1 MKNVLFI
8 AAILAASTGMGYALS
23 PTTNEAASEPRTSSY
38 RVTGTVIDENG
49 EPLPGAHIM
58 LKGRSIGTITD
69 GNGQFSLNAAQGSE
83 LVVRYLGYED
93 YEFSANPGTPQTIR
107 MTANKI
113 HQLNEIVVKS
123 VKAQKEA
130 PFSKTNIEQEEL
142 EEFSKTGRE
151 LPMLFTHTPGVVA
164 FGENGLGTGTVY
176 MRIRGAADSR
186 INVTLDGVP
195 LNSPEDQCVFWA
207 NMNSYSSL
215 LGGAQI
221 QRGVGTSSNGDGA
234 FGGTIALTSKAP
246 GTKPSA
252 EVSASYGSYNTFNVG
267 GSFSTGLFSDH
278 WIFDG
283 AYHETNT
290 DCYMHGTS
298 GRSGSYY
305 GGLAYMGDKFVVRL
319 KNFGNFEKTGQAWNG
334 LDTGDLLDWNYGGMG
349 TGLFEYKDFYK
360 AGLGKYNSLY
370 EHLVDPYD
378 PSKGTERYKMADGTL
393 WDKTTDNFWQNRT
406 ILSLAWEINDQWTTS
421 ASLHYCHGYGYYNEF
436 RYDKKLSSFGM
447 IAAEND
453 GYGNLIKKT
462 DFVRKKGLRQNV
474 YGLVWNANYK
484 EEHWDIIGG
493 LSAQRFDGNHF
504 GYVTY
509 AAHPDVAKKYLSNGD
524 FKYYDSDATKDDY
537 NVFAKATYHF
547 TDEWDVF
554 GDIQYRHVTYKTDG
568 INDRFY
574 DDETGYI
581 NQRLDIDKKYDFF
594 NPKVG
599 ISYHKDGHHAFISI
613 ANSHREPERNNFTDN
628 GSYPAPKA
636 ESLIDAEIGYN
647 YLAKRWNVGANLYWM
662 HYKDQFVQTGELSDI
677 GENLTTNIDKSYR
690 LGMELTAAWTILPG
704 LTIEGNAALSQNKVK
719 DFNEHVENWDDW
731 EGNTDESGKAYDGV
745 GFDVIHYDN
754 STLAFSPSV
763 ILNGFITY
771 RKNGFT
777 ATWHTNYVSRQ
788 YLDNT
793 ECKQRSLPSFSTSDI
808 SANYVFTFKNAGIK
822 EMILGVNVNN
832 IFNLH
837 YAASGWVYSA
847 IYASGGNP
855 EGNRYTEIG
864 YIPQAGT
871 TAMGS
876 ITLKF

>member
-1 MKNVLFI
+1 MKKVLFMV
-8 AAILAASTGMGYALS
+8 AILATSTGMGFALS
-23 PTTNEAASEPRTSSY
+23 PTLNSVPTEQQASSH
-38 RVTGTVIDENG
+38 RVTGTVVDENG

-69 GNGQFSLNAAQGSE
+69 GSGNFSLNAASGTE

-93 YEFSANPGTPQTIR
+93 QTFTAEPGTKQQIR
-107 MTANKI
+107 MTASKI

-164 FGENGLGTGTVY
+164 YGENGLGTGTVY

-207 NMNSYSSL
+207 NMNSYASL

-246 GTKPSA
+246 DTKPSA
-252 EVSASYGSYNTFNVG
+252 EITGSYGSYNTFNVG
-267 GSFSTGLFSDH
+267 GSFSTGLFANH

-283 AYHETNT
+283 AYHETST
-290 DCYMHGTS
+290 DGYMHGTS

-305 GGLAYMGDKFVVRL
+305 GGLAYIGDKFVVRL

-349 TGLFEYKDFYK
+349 TGLFEYKDFYD
-360 AGLGKYNSLY
+360 AGLGKYNTLY
-370 EHLVDPYD
+370 EHLVDGSD
-378 PSKGTERYKMADGTL
+378 PSKGTERYELSDGSL

-406 ILSLAWEINDQWTTS
+406 ILSLAWEINDHWTTS
-421 ASLHYCHGYGYYNEF
+421 GSVHYTHGYGYYKEF
-436 RYDKKLSSFGM
+436 RYNNKLSKFGFS
-447 IAAEND
+447 NFTLSD
-453 GYGNLIKKT
+453 GSTLKRT
-462 DFVRKKGLRQNV
+462 DFVRKKGLSQDFL
-474 YGLVWNANYK
+474 GLVWNANYK
-484 EEHWDIIGG
+484 DERWDIIGG
-493 LSAQRFDGNHF
+493 LSLQNFWSNHF
-504 GYVTY
+504 GYITY
-509 AAHPDVAKKYLSNGD
+509 IANNEMSNKYLNNGD
-524 FKYYDSDATKDDY
+524 YQYYDSDADKLDG
-537 NVFAKATYHF
+537 NIFAKATYHL
-547 TDEWDVF
+547 TDQWDIFADV
-554 GDIQYRHVTYKTDG
+554 QYRHVSYSTDG
-568 INDRFY
+568 INDKFVST
-574 DDETGYI
+574 DNGYV
-581 NQRLDIDKKYDFF
+581 NQRLDIDKKYDFV

-599 ISYHKDGHHAFISI
+599 ISFHQDGHHAFASF
-613 ANSHREPERNNFTDN
+613 AMSNREPERNNFTDN
-628 GSYPAPKA
+628 YNYPAPKA
-636 ESLIDAEIGYN
+636 EQLLDTEIGYN
-647 YLAKRWNVGANLYWM
+647 YMAKRWAVGANLYWM

-704 LTIEGNAALSQNKVK
+704 LTIEGNAALSQNKIK

-731 EGNTDESGKAYDGV
+731 EGNTDASGKAYDGD

-771 RKNGFT
+771 RKNGLT

-808 SANYVFTFKNAGIK
+808 SANYVFNFKNKGIK
-822 EMILGVNVNN
+822 EMILGFNINN
-832 IFNLH
+832 IFDLH

-847 IYASGGNP
+847 IYESGGNP
-855 EGNRYTEIG
+855 NSNRYTEIG

-871 TAMGS
+871 TVMGN
-876 ITLKF
+876 ITLRF

>member
-1 MKNVLFI
+1 M
-8 AAILAASTGMGYALS
+8 AAIMAASTSMGYALS
-23 PTTNEAASEPRTSSY
+23 STANEAMADQRTASH
-38 RVTGTVIDENG
+38 RVTGTVVDENG
-49 EPLPGAHIM
+49 EPLPGTHIM

-69 GNGQFSLNAAQGSE
+69 GNGQFSLNAASGTE
-83 LVVRYLGYED
+83 LVARYLGYED
-93 YEFSANPGTPQTIR
+93 LTFTAEPGTMQQIR
-107 MTANKI
+107 MTASKI

-151 LPMLFTHTPGVVA
+151 LPMLFTHTPGVIA
-164 FGENGLGTGTVY
+164 YGENGLGTGTVY

-207 NMNSYSSL
+207 NMNSYASL

-221 QRGVGTSSNGDGA
+221 QRGVGTSTNGDGA

-246 GTKPSA
+246 NTKPSA
-252 EVSASYGSYNTFNVG
+252 ELSGSFGSYNTFNVG
-267 GSFSTGLFSDH
+267 GSFSTGLFAEH

-290 DCYMHGTS
+290 DGYMHGTS

-305 GGLAYMGDKFVVRL
+305 GGLAYMGNKFIIRL

-334 LDTGDLLDWNYGGMG
+334 LDTGELLDWNYGGMD
-349 TGLFEYKDFYK
+349 TGLFDYKDFYD
-360 AGLGKYNSLY
+360 AGLGRYNTLY
-370 EHLVDPYD
+370 EHLVDDYD
-378 PSKGTERYKMADGTL
+378 PSKGTERYKMSDGSY
-393 WDKTTDNFWQNRT
+393 WSKTTDNFWQNRT
-406 ILSLAWEINDQWTTS
+406 ILSLAWEINDHWTTS
-421 ASLHYCHGYGYYNEF
+421 ASAHYTHGYGYYNEF
-436 RYDKKLSSFGM
+436 RYNNKLSKFGLP
-447 IAAEND
+447 NFTLSD
-453 GYGNLIKKT
+453 GSTLKRT
-462 DFVRKKGLRQNV
+462 DFVRQKGLSQDQL
-474 YGLVWNANYK
+474 GLVWNVNYK
-484 EEHWDIIGG
+484 DERWDIIGG
-493 LSAQRFDGNHF
+493 LSLQDFWSNHF
-504 GYVTY
+504 GYLTY
-509 AAHPDVAKKYLSNGD
+509 IANSEMSSKYLKDGD
-524 FKYYDSDATKDDY
+524 YQYYDSDADKLDGNLFT
-537 NVFAKATYHF
+537 KATYHL
-547 TDEWDVF
+547 TDQWDIFADV
-554 GDIQYRHVTYKTDG
+554 QYRHVSYSTDSVNG
-568 INDRFY
+568 KFIAT
-574 DDETGYI
+574 DDGYT

-599 ISYHKDGHHAFISI
+599 ISLHQDGHHAFASF
-613 ANSHREPERNNFTDN
+613 AMSNREPERNNFTDN
-628 GSYPAPKA
+628 GNYPAPKA
-636 ESLIDAEIGYN
+636 EQLLDTEIGYN
-647 YLAKRWNVGANLYWM
+647 YMSKRWTVGANFYWM

-690 LGMELTAAWTILPG
+690 LGMELTAAWTLLPG
-704 LTIEGNAALSQNKVK
+704 LTIEGNAALSQNKIK
-719 DFNEHVENWDDW
+719 DFDEYVENWDDW
-731 EGNTDESGKAYDGV
+731 EGNTDASGKAYDGD

-771 RKNGFT
+771 RKNRLT

-793 ECKQRSLPSFSTSDI
+793 ECKQRSLPSFSTSDL
-808 SANYVFTFKNAGIK
+808 SANYVFTFKNRGIK
-822 EMILGVNVNN
+822 EMILGFNINN

-847 IYASGGNP
+847 IYESGGNP

-876 ITLKF
+876 ITIRF

>member
-1 MKNVLFI
+1 MV
-8 AAILAASTGMGYALS
+8 AILATSTGMGFALT
-23 PTTNEAASEPRTSSY
+23 PTANEAPTEQQASSY
-38 RVTGTVIDENG
+38 RVIGTVVDENG

-69 GNGQFSLNAAQGSE
+69 GSGNFSLNAARGTE

-93 YEFSANPGTPQTIR
+93 QTFMAEPGTKQQIR
-107 MTANKI
+107 MTASKI

-130 PFSKTNIEQEEL
+130 PFSKSNIEQEDL
-142 EEFSKTGRE
+142 EDFSKTGRE
-151 LPMLFTHTPGVVA
+151 LPMLFTHTPSVVA
-164 FGENGLGTGTVY
+164 YGENGLGTGTVY

-207 NMNSYSSL
+207 NMNSYASL

-221 QRGVGTSSNGDGA
+221 QRGVGTSTNGDGA

-246 GTKPSA
+246 DTKPSA
-252 EVSASYGSYNTFNVG
+252 EISGSYGSYNTFNVG
-267 GSFSTGLFSDH
+267 GSFSTGLFADH

-283 AYHETNT
+283 AYHETST
-290 DCYMHGTS
+290 DGYMHGTS

-349 TGLFEYKDFYK
+349 TGLFEYKDFYN
-360 AGLGKYNSLY
+360 AGLGKYNTLY
-370 EHLVDPYD
+370 EHLVDGSD
-378 PSKGTERYKMADGTL
+378 PSKGAERYKLSDGAL

-406 ILSLAWEINDQWTTS
+406 ILSMAWEINDHWTTS
-421 ASLHYCHGYGYYNEF
+421 ASVHYTHGYGYYKEF
-436 RYDKKLSSFGM
+436 RYNNKLSKFGFSNFTL
-447 IAAEND
+447 ND
-453 GYGNLIKKT
+453 GSTLKRT
-462 DFVRKKGLRQNV
+462 DFVRKKGLSQDFL
-474 YGLVWNANYK
+474 GLVWNANYK
-484 EEHWDIIGG
+484 NEKWDVIGG
-493 LSAQRFDGNHF
+493 LSLQDFWSNHF
-504 GYVTY
+504 GYITY
-509 AAHPDVAKKYLSNGD
+509 IANSEMSSKFLKDGD
-524 FKYYDSDATKDDY
+524 YQYYDSDADKLDG
-537 NVFAKATYHF
+537 NIFAKATYHL
-547 TDEWDVF
+547 TDQWDIFADV
-554 GDIQYRHVTYKTDG
+554 QYRHVSYSTDG
-568 INDRFY
+568 VNDKFVST
-574 DDETGYI
+574 DNGYV
-581 NQRLDIDKKYDFF
+581 NQRIDIDKKYDFF

-636 ESLIDAEIGYN
+636 ESLIDTEIGYN
-647 YLAKRWNVGANLYWM
+647 YLAKRWTVGANFYWM
-662 HYKDQFVQTGELSDI
+662 HYNDQFVQTGELSDI

-704 LTIEGNAALSQNKVK
+704 LTIEGNAALSQNKIK
-719 DFNEHVENWDDW
+719 DFNEHIENWDDW
-731 EGNTDESGKAYDGV
+731 EGNTDASGKAYDGD

-771 RKNGFT
+771 QKNGLT

-793 ECKQRSLPSFSTSDI
+793 ECKQRSLPSFSTSDL
-808 SANYVFTFKNAGIK
+808 SVNYVFNFKNKGIK
-822 EMILGVNVNN
+822 EMILGFNINN
-832 IFNLH
+832 IFDLH

-871 TAMGS
+871 TVMGN
-876 ITLKF
+876 ITLRF